1 MSKETRQSKAV
12 LIVAGMYKTN
22 ECYEKALLLLTKKFG
37 KESHTSEE
45 FIFSYSN
52 YYSKEMGENLKKKI
66 IVFEKM
72 VSRDYLVK
80 AKKITDKIEATFL
93 ENGKRNINLD
103 PAILTLENFILAT
116 NKNFTHRIFLSKN
129 VFADLT
135 LIYKKNE
142 GYTSLPWTY
151 SDYSSENIKKFL
163 NKTRELFYSRLLADS
178 PFGK

>member
-1 MSKETRQSKAV
+1 MSKETKQSKAV
-12 LIVAGMYKTN
+12 LIIACMYKAH
-22 ECYEKALLLLTKKFG
+22 ECYEKTLLLLTKKFG
-37 KESHTSEE
+37 KESHISEE
-45 FIFSYSN
+45 FDFSYSN
-52 YYSKEMGENLKKKI
+52 YYSKEMGDNLKKKI

-72 VSRDYLVK
+72 IARDDLVK
-80 AKKITDKIEATFL
+80 AKKITDKIEINL
-93 ENGKRNINLD
+93 SENDRRNINLD

-135 LIYKKNE
+135 LIYQKKK

-151 SDYSSENIKKFL
+151 SDYSSEPIKNFL
-163 NKTRELFYSRLLADS
+163 NDTRKIFYDRLLRDS